1 MKVKVVINE
10 QHKLMGE
17 QIEILDNKFQPL
29 GWELFKI
36 PAEGLTLIEQI
47 ETAGEIQQE
56 PGVVFASPVPV
67 LLARCVALAVEADS
81 LGSPGI
87 RGSVFVFHNDHREK
101 KELPGGKVIMTVAQT
116 GWQLVQI

>member
-1 MKVKVVINE
+1 MKTKVVINE
-10 QHKLMGE
+10 QHSLLPN
-17 QIEILDNKFQPL
+17 QVEILDSKFQIN

-36 PAEGLTLIEQI
+36 PAEGLTLAAQI
-47 ETAGEIQQE
+47 ATAGRIQE
-56 PGVVFASPVPV
+56 NPGVVFASPVPV

-81 LGSPGI
+81 LGGGL
-87 RGSVFVFHNDHREK
+87 RGSIWILHNDHREK